1 MYANYRT
8 IPELIINRQSF
19 EGNSVTGYY
28 DGATYTV
35 KSYNTIMLEIDG
47 NGKIDFNNKYYSV
60 TTSKLQNLII
70 RALELD
76 IPCKRSL

>member
-8 IPELIINRQSF
+8 IPDLIINKQSF

-28 DGATYTV
+28 ENDIYKI
-35 KSYNTIMLEIDG
+35 KSYNTVMLEILPG
-47 NGKIDFNNKYYSV
+47 GTIDFNNRFYSV

-76 IPCKRSL
+76 IPCKRSI